1 MNTTLDQPSSTVL
14 TPEMF
19 PNAETYQ
26 LFLNLTSD
34 RGRLRMMRA
43 GLRSSKPG
51 HSLRDIRTRCGLT
64 SRKIDDM
71 IDEVNAKIA
80 EFHRV

>member
-1 MNTTLDQPSSTVL
+1 MSNTLQSEPATIL
-14 TPEMF
+14 THDMF
-19 PNAETYQ
+19 PDAETYR

-51 HSLRDIRTRCGLT
+51 HSLKDIRIRCGLT
-64 SRKIDDM
+64 SRNVNDM
-71 IDEVNAKIA
+71 IDEVNTKIA
-80 EFHRV
+80 EFYR